1 MAMAMTMAMYKPIKG
16 QEEEDNGHRN
26 KSLKSNDEDGVGGDH
41 TIVDESKS
49 FILPT
54 HSKQQHHQQRLKQQ
68 QQRLVSLDVF
78 RGLTVALM
86 ILVDDAGGVLPAINH
101 SPWNGLTLADVV
113 MPFFLFMVGASLG
126 LTYKISN
133 DALPDAA
140 TSSISTTTD
149 ALIPNPIY
157 ILFLQ
162 KLPSKAVATRKAILR
177 ALKLLV
183 IGLFLQGYSGKDT
196 IMWFLKICHLSFP
209 GGFLHGLND
218 LTFGVDMVQIRWMGI
233 LQLLTV
239 KSVAAFPPKRIAIG
253 YLIGAMCEIWLKG
266 DNHVASGLSMLRKYQ
281 LQWGAVVVLVSLYL
295 SLLYGLYVPDWEY
308 EIPVAASSSSPKT
321 FRVKCGVRGTT
332 GSACN
337 AVGMIDRTVLGIQ
350 HLYRKPIYARTK
362 ACSINS
368 PDYGPLPP
376 DAPSWCQAPFDPEGL
391 LSSVM
396 AIVTCLVGLH
406 YGHIIVHFKEH
417 KDRILHWMIPSTC
430 FVVLGLVLDLSGMH
444 VNKALY
450 TFSYMCVTAGAAGIV
465 FTGIYL
471 LVDVCGFRRP
481 TLVLEWM
488 GMHALMIFILATSN
502 VLPVVMQGFYW
513 KQPGNNIVIFPLLCS
528 SSVDWNWK
536 MKDNRLDG
544 LHLYH
549 TSLLSSALTPE
560 KLHHNIV
567 HLRLA
572 VVNSD
577 RECQH
582 KCYKMGTLRS

>member
-16 QEEEDNGHRN
+16 QEEEDNGNGN
-26 KSLKSNDEDGVGGDH
+26 KSLESNDEDGVGGDH
-41 TIVDESKS
+41 TIVDDSKS

-54 HSKQQHHQQRLKQQ
+54 HSKQQHHQQRLKQQQ

-113 MPFFLFMVGASLG
+113 MPFFLFMVGVSLG
-126 LTYKISN
+126 LTYK
-133 DALPDAA
+133 
-140 TSSISTTTD
+140 
-149 ALIPNPIY
+149 
-157 ILFLQ
+157 

-177 ALKLLV
+177 ALKLLL
-183 IGLFLQGYSGKDT
+183 IGLFLQ
-196 IMWFLKICHLSFP
+196 

-233 LQLLTV
+233 LQ
-239 KSVAAFPPKRIAIG
+239 RIAIG

-281 LQWGAVVVLVSLYL
+281 LQWGVVVVLVSLYL

-308 EIPVAASSSSPKT
+308 QIPVAASSSSPKI

-376 DAPSWCQAPFDPEGL
+376 EAPSWCQAPFDPEGL

-417 KDRILHWMIPSTC
+417 KDRILHWMVPSTC

-465 FTGIYL
+465 FTGIYM

-502 VLPVVMQGFYW
+502 VLPVVLQGFYW
-513 KQPGNNIVIFPLLCS
+513 KQPGNNI
-528 SSVDWNWK
+528 
-536 MKDNRLDG
+536 
-544 LHLYH
+544 
-549 TSLLSSALTPE
+549 
-560 KLHHNIV
+560 
-567 HLRLA
+567 LRLIGIG
-572 VVNSD
+572 
-577 RECQH
+577 R
-582 KCYKMGTLRS
+582 

>member
-1 MAMAMTMAMYKPIKG
+1 MAMAMTMAMYKLIKG
-16 QEEEDNGHRN
+16 QEEEDNGNRN

-41 TIVDESKS
+41 TIVDDSKS

-113 MPFFLFMVGASLG
+113 MPFFLFMVGVSLG
-126 LTYKISN
+126 LTYK
-133 DALPDAA
+133 
-140 TSSISTTTD
+140 
-149 ALIPNPIY
+149 
-157 ILFLQ
+157 

-183 IGLFLQGYSGKDT
+183 I
-196 IMWFLKICHLSFP
+196 

-233 LQLLTV
+233 LQSLLNLCAN
-239 KSVAAFPPKRIAIG
+239 SVR
-253 YLIGAMCEIWLKG
+253 
-266 DNHVASGLSMLRKYQ
+266 
-281 LQWGAVVVLVSLYL
+281 GAVVVLVSLYL

-376 DAPSWCQAPFDPEGL
+376 DAPSWCQAPFDPEGV

-465 FTGIYL
+465 FTGIYM

-513 KQPGNNIVIFPLLCS
+513 KQPGNNI
-528 SSVDWNWK
+528 
-536 MKDNRLDG
+536 
-544 LHLYH
+544 
-549 TSLLSSALTPE
+549 
-560 KLHHNIV
+560 
-567 HLRLA
+567 LRLIGIG
-572 VVNSD
+572 
-577 RECQH
+577 R
-582 KCYKMGTLRS
+582 